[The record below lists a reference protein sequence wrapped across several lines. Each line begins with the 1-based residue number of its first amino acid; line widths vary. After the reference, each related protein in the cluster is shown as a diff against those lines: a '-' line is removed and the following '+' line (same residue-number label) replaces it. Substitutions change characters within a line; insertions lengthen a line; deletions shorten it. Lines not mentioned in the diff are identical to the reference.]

1 MANKQTK
8 KAAASRRA
16 KIEAARKAE
25 RARQA
30 RNRTFIIIGSA
41 LALAALVIGVAF
53 LISEAESGDGEGTT
67 TASATGEPGAIEGS
81 RTWEDLSRNHV
92 EGDVDYPMTPPAGGD
107 HAAAWLN
114 CDADV
119 YQDEVNSANAVH
131 SLEHGAVWVTYNDSA
146 SDADVEA
153 LTERV
158 SSTPYSLMSPLAAQD
173 SPIVLTAWGN
183 QLALDTADDPRV
195 DEFFT
200 TFVQGEQT
208 PEPGAACTGGI
219 SE

>member
-8 KAAASRRA
+8 KAAAGRRA
-16 KIEAARKAE
+16 KIEAARNAE

-53 LISEAESGDGEGTT
+53 LIAEAENGDGEGGTV
-67 TASATGEPGAIEGS
+67 SATGEPGAIEGA

-92 EGDVDYPMTPPAGGD
+92 ETDIDYAMTPPAGGD

-114 CDADV
+114 CDV
-119 YQDEVNSANAVH
+119 YEDEVPEENAVH

-158 SSTPYSLMSPLAAQD
+158 SSTPYSLMSPLADQE

-183 QLALDTADDPRV
+183 QLPLDTADDPRV
-195 DEFFT
+195 DEFFE

-208 PEPGAACTGGI
+208 PEPGAACTGGV